1 MVILNSK
8 EELKLYVFY
17 FFIVGILYFISFIRY
32 KEERYE
38 FGFLEFTRR
47 EGFGLHAYIMTIMF
61 VFYFCCRLG
70 MILFC
75 WWFNIPTPLLV
86 FSHG

>member
-8 EELKLYVFY
+8 EEVKLYVFY
-17 FFIVGILYFISFIRY
+17 FFIVGVLYLISFIRY
-32 KEERYE
+32 KKEKYK
-38 FGFLEFTRR
+38 FGFIEFYHR
-47 EGFGLHAYIMTIMF
+47 EGFGLHAYIMTI
-61 VFYFCCRLG
+61 VFAFYLCCRLG

-75 WWFNIPTPLLV
+75 WWFDMPIPPLA